1 VSRASAA
8 VVLLTWLA
16 LQALLHMALD
26 RWQHPTT
33 TPEEGNH
40 A

>member
-1 VSRASAA
+1 MSAASAA

-16 LQALLHMALD
+16 LQALLHMALN

-33 TPEEGNH
+33 PEEGNR
-40 A
+40 